1 MLLGESRDLKNTKKK
16 TGAVVERN
24 SRVGLFFIKLQFHE
38 KKTNFNIHNDL
49 DRNLHVVNK
58 IQQLSSVFSFC

>member
-1 MLLGESRDLKNTKKK
+1 MLLGESRDLKNTQKKDWGGGGEEFSGG
-16 TGAVVERN
+16 T
-24 SRVGLFFIKLQFHE
+24 FFIKLQFHE